1 MEWLFWILAALS
13 ACSGV
18 FLLKIVTLIWWK
30 PLQIKRYF
38 ESQGIRGPPYR
49 LLYGNAADIARMV
62 TQAKSTPMPWS
73 HDILPRLLP
82 HYHLWTKT
90 YGEDF
95 IFWFGP
101 KATLNVPHPELIQE
115 ILSNKF
121 GHYEKS
127 SANPLARK
135 WVGQGLLDL
144 KGEKWVQHR
153 KIIGP
158 AFHLDLL
165 KGMVPTIVERTAN
178 MLEDWTK
185 LLLSSSEAEVEVHK
199 EFRNLTADVIAHTAF
214 GSSYAEGKHFFNI
227 QHQLINFAAESL
239 RRVYIPGFRFLPTR
253 MNRHCWKLEKELR
266 RCIMQ
271 VIEARERIAGKEKS
285 GSYGADLLGL
295 MMSTKKIQVG
305 GNVQDVRMTTE
316 EIVDECK
323 IFYFAGHET
332 TSSLLTWTMILLG
345 MHQDWQERARKEVLE
360 VCGKNAYPD
369 ADSVN
374 RLKIVAM
381 ILNEALRL
389 YPPAVLLRRQTYKPM
404 KLGSLSIPAG
414 IGLLLPILAIHHDPS
429 LWGND
434 AKEFNPSRFSEGI
447 AKAAKHP
454 LAFMPFGNGPRI
466 CVGQNFALLE
476 AKVVLAMVLQQFSF
490 VTSPS
495 YAHAPIVV
503 LTMQPQHG
511 AQVILHMN

>member
-13 ACSGV
+13 AYSG
-18 FLLKIVTLIWWK
+18 FLLLKIATLIWWK

-49 LLYGNAADIARMV
+49 LLYGNAADIHRMN

-73 HDILPRLLP
+73 HDIVARVLP
-82 HYHLWTKT
+82 HYHHWTKT

-101 KATLNVPHPELIQE
+101 KAILNVPQPELIKE

-121 GHYEKS
+121 GHYEKLS
-127 SANPLARK
+127 GNPLVRK
-135 WVGQGLLDL
+135 WIGLGLAGL
-144 KGEKWVQHR
+144 EGEKWVQHR
-153 KIIGP
+153 KIVGP

-165 KGMVPTIVERTAN
+165 KGMIPTIVECTAK
-178 MLEDWTK
+178 MLEEWSK
-185 LLLSSSEAEVEVHK
+185 LVLSSEAEVEVHK
-199 EFRNLTADVIAHTAF
+199 EFRNLTADIISHTAF
-214 GSSYAEGKHFFNI
+214 GSSYEEGKDFFNM
-227 QHQLINFAAESL
+227 QHQLINFAVESL
-239 RRVYIPGFRFLPTR
+239 RRVYIPGFRFLPTV
-253 MNRHCWKLEKELR
+253 MNRKCWKLEKELR

-285 GSYGADLLGL
+285 DSYGDDLLGL
-295 MMSTKKIQVG
+295 MMSAKKIQVG
-305 GNVQDVRMTTE
+305 GIVQDVRMTTD
-316 EIVDECK
+316 EIIDECK

-345 MHQDWQERARKEVLE
+345 MHEDWQARGREEVLE

-374 RLKIVAM
+374 RLKIVGM

-389 YPPAVLLRRQTYKPM
+389 YPPAVLLQRQTYKPM
-404 KLGSLSIPAG
+404 KLGRLSIPAG
-414 IGLLLPILAIHHDPS
+414 TVLQLPIIAIHHDPS

-434 AKEFNPSRFSEGI
+434 AKEFNPSRFGEGI
-447 AKAAKHP
+447 AKASKHP

-495 YAHAPIVV
+495 YAHAPALV

-511 AQVILHMN
+511 AQVILNMN